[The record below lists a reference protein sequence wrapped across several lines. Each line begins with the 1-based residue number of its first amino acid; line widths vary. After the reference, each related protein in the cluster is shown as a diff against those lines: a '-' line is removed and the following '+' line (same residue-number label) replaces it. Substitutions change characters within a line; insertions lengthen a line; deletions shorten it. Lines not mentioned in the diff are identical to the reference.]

1 MASVALPPTHTMPLS
16 LDVGAENM
24 EEQWKLQEAADEA
37 EMKEALAKMDQNP
50 EYLEDIVKGVGNEAL
65 KADDA
70 VDYEDFSDDELPE
83 EVVLPAREIDG
94 DTGMTGN
101 DMMDHD
107 DTADLFGDDPDD
119 TAEPDFCDLFGD
131 GPSSDPVVQEEAPPI
146 TNGYSGITLPPSRPS
161 LPALKVQSPPQPIS
175 VFDIPST
182 QATVEDDVVDEEEE
196 EDDDPESREQRELFA
211 RAARARE
218 ERMTSGINSQV
229 PPPAPQTNAEL
240 FQTIWPFFKSEEVPR
255 FRSLF
260 PGKRANY
267 LFKTPLKVPVKVH
280 PTRANLELDHDQE
293 RAFKLV
299 AAPTS
304 RKRTNEEY
312 NEHGVLF
319 IQEDEAG
326 QQSSEE
332 EIEFDT
338 LDDQETVG
346 GVTIQDLRILCE
358 DWDNLTEPDGEP
370 VNAIAIETVDGW
382 DQDGHPPSPKRRKLR
397 ETNIF
402 ESVIRE
408 DFPSFDDPERL
419 TAKLAKHIPLDL
431 NDSRLLI
438 DTQPNLIPIKSR
450 PAGVNRRGESNSTTS
465 TAIHKKFN
473 FSNDDEY
480 DRLKE
485 HSIRGAIGNITVEH
499 SYPAIRLQWPFY
511 KAKLNTREARS
522 FHRPA
527 MHFHP
532 GALITVEKKLG
543 FKKIKDLK
551 KQTTAQIFRE
561 SGDLSLADNGSM
573 MLLEYSE
580 ECPMMLSNFGMGNRL
595 VNYYRRKDEKDRE
608 RPKLDIGETKVLLP
622 NDQSPFAI
630 FGFVDP
636 GQTVPAIHNKMYRAP
651 IFKHEARNTDFVV
664 IRNQTGVH
672 GTKYYLRNTD
682 NLYVVG
688 QEFPSVPVPGVHGRQ
703 VTSTAKHRLKMLA
716 FRILHK
722 NKKRNAK
729 QPWCGNHEITK
740 HYPGTDIPQNRTRM
754 REIMAYNKEAQTWEP
769 KTQAD
774 HRLMDMDYL
783 RMEIQPEDVCLID
796 SMQVGHRALQD
807 SGYGK
812 GADSEADVGD
822 NAAIDEKLAPWR
834 ASKNFLVACG
844 DTAMI
849 ALHGEGDPTGRGE
862 GFSFAKIS
870 MKGGFQAPG
879 ESVDSKIA
887 AERKKTQTG
896 HNYNVNDQKTAY
908 RQTIRRIWSAQE
920 QSLSSAV
927 EPVLDMEMGGVDD
940 QPEERM
946 MPGATPRSVPP
957 TPGFRPDDTASQMSF
972 GRFSAHGGVNKGRI
986 LKITRRYKDKY
997 GVEREE
1003 IELVEDSQVSQ
1014 LYYKKKSEEEMA
1026 KKKIE
1031 DLSRTGDAST
1041 DALAQQML
1049 QAELMRLEKN
1059 KERRLVR
1066 EHQKSLKKQ
1075 IGASG
1080 GAEGDASIKTPGQT
1094 QRKCANCGQH
1104 GHIKTNKK
1112 LCPLLNGKWPNGV
1125 PPQQTQVSTETVS
1138 TPIAETPEPSGTAE
1152 SRNGSIVPG
1161 GAGSPGVAPSS
1172 FSF

>member
-1 MASVALPPTHTMPLS
+1 MASIATLPPSHELSQVNDFNMPHAVD
-16 LDVGAENM
+16 DVADDM
-24 EEQWKLQEAADEA
+24 EEDRRQQEEVDDAEMAKVLGMMNRGEDLEILQEGRELDTGE
-37 EMKEALAKMDQNP
+37 
-50 EYLEDIVKGVGNEAL
+50 

-70 VDYEDFSDDELPE
+70 IDYEDFSDDELPE
-83 EVVLPAREIDG
+83 EVILEPAKDKDG
-94 DTGMTGN
+94 DTSMNGN
-101 DMMDHD
+101 DTAEHG
-107 DTADLFGDDPDD
+107 DTTDLFGDDLED
-119 TAEPDFCDLFGD
+119 AQEPDFGDLFGD
-131 GPSSDPVVQEEAPPI
+131 GPSSDPLVPEEAPTS
-146 TNGYSGITLPPSRPS
+146 TNGYSGIALPPSRPS
-161 LPALKVQSPPQPIS
+161 LPYVKVQSPPEPLS
-175 VFDIPST
+175 VFDVPFST
-182 QATVEDDVVDEEEE
+182 QTAVEEEEESE

-218 ERMTSGINSQV
+218 ERLTGGINSQV

-240 FQTIWPFFKSEEVPR
+240 FQTIWPFFKSDEIPR

-260 PGKRANY
+260 PGKRAQY
-267 LFKTPLKVPVKVH
+267 LSKAPLKTPTKIQ

-293 RAFKLV
+293 RAFKLTS
-299 AAPTS
+299 APTT

-312 NEHGVLF
+312 NEYGVLF

-326 QQSSEE
+326 QQSSEG
-332 EIEFDT
+332 EIELET
-338 LDDQETVG
+338 LDDQETIG

-358 DWDNLTEPDGEP
+358 DWDNLTGSDGES
-370 VNAIAIETVDGW
+370 VHAMAIEAVNGW
-382 DQDGHPPSPKRRKLR
+382 EQDGYQHSPKRRKLDER
-397 ETNIF
+397 NIF

-408 DFPSFDDPERL
+408 DFPSFDEPEVL
-419 TAKLAKHIPLDL
+419 TAKLAKRIPLDL
-431 NDSRLLI
+431 NDSHLLI
-438 DTQPNLIPIKSR
+438 DTQPNLVPTKSR
-450 PAGVNRRGESNSTTS
+450 PVGLNRRGETNNTTS
-465 TAIHKKFN
+465 NAIHKKFN

-511 KAKLNTREARS
+511 KAKLSTRESRS

-532 GALITVEKKLG
+532 NAMITVEKKLG
-543 FKKIKDLK
+543 YKKVKDLK
-551 KQTTAQIFRE
+551 KMTTTQVYRT

-573 MLLEYSE
+573 LLLEYSE

-595 VNYYRRKDEKDRE
+595 INYYRRKDEKDKE

-651 IFKHEARNTDFVV
+651 IFKHEPKNTDFVV

-672 GTKYYLRNTD
+672 GARYYLRNTD

-722 NKKRNAK
+722 NRKRGAK

-754 REIMAYNKEAQTWEP
+754 REIMAYNKDHQTWEP

-774 HRLMDMDYL
+774 ERLLDMDYL

-834 ASKNFLVACG
+834 ASKNFLIACG

-879 ESVDSKIA
+879 ESVDAKIA

-920 QSLSSAV
+920 QSLSSSV
-927 EPVLDMEMGGVDD
+927 EPVLDMEMGGIDD
-940 QPEERM
+940 DNRDERM
-946 MPGATPRSVPP
+946 IPGGTPRSEPA
-957 TPGFRPDDTASQMSF
+957 TPAFNRNDDATSQLSF
-972 GRFSAHGGVNKGRI
+972 GRFSATGANKNKVLR
-986 LKITRRYKDKY
+986 ITRRRQDKY
-997 GVEREE
+997 GTWHEETETIEDPQVAILYSKRKNEEE
-1003 IELVEDSQVSQ
+1003 I
-1014 LYYKKKSEEEMA
+1014 A

-1031 DLSRTGDAST
+1031 ELRRTGDPTT
-1041 DALAQQML
+1041 DAMAQQML
-1049 QAELMRLEKN
+1049 ENELLRLEKN

-1075 IGASG
+1075 IGNGDPGDSG
-1080 GAEGDASIKTPGQT
+1080 GNKTPGQT

-1112 LCPLLNGKWPNGV
+1112 YIFSIPVGV
-1125 PPQQTQVSTETVS
+1125 
-1138 TPIAETPEPSGTAE
+1138 
-1152 SRNGSIVPG
+1152 
-1161 GAGSPGVAPSS
+1161 
-1172 FSF
+1172 